1 MRNPD
6 LLEQSI
12 ITNLIFFTMGCK
24 IKIMEEIISGESQ
37 GETVRRNALM
47 CL

>member
-24 IKIMEEIISGESQ
+24 IKIMEEISR
-37 GETVRRNALM
+37 VRVKERL
-47 CL
+47 LGGTP

>member
-12 ITNLIFFTMGCK
+12 ITNFFTMGCK